1 MEVPDQSKKYLEE
14 FLPFARKVLSYEPVI
29 LGGWAV
35 FAYTKKQKSVD
46 VDVLLKTK
54 KDIELLKPFFAERKF
69 KKDEDLHGNITFELE
84 TTKHEYKGIILE
96 SIIFDLM
103 LVDEPN
109 TLHSNKNIS
118 IPWELCYEFNEKA
131 KLNGTEILVPTKELL
146 MILKT
151 KALLDREYDKAKLKN
166 FANKQWLKRKDFKIE
181 KDKQD
186 IKDLFEVGINQTQ
199 IESILSKT
207 NFQQPFN
214 ETIKKLLPAP

>member
-1 MEVPDQSKKYLEE
+1 MEVPDQSKQYLEE

-35 FAYTKKQKSVD
+35 YAFTKKQKSVD

-54 KDIELLKPFFAERKF
+54 KDIKLLEPFFIERKF
-69 KKDEDLHGNITFELE
+69 KQEEDRQGNVTFELE

-109 TLHSNKNIS
+109 VMHSNKNIS
-118 IPWELCYEFNEKA
+118 VPWKLCYEFNEKT
-131 KLNGTEILVPTKELL
+131 KLNGIEILAPTKELL
-146 MILKT
+146 VILKT
-151 KALLDREYDKAKLKN
+151 KALLDREHDKYKLKN
-166 FANKQWLKRKDFKIE
+166 FTNKQWLKRKDFKIE

-186 IKDLFEVGINQTQ
+186 IKDLFETTINQTQ
-199 IESILSKT
+199 LEKILEKT
-207 NFQQPFN
+207 NFKTQFQ
-214 ETIKKLLPAP
+214 ETIQTVTK

>member
-14 FLPFARKVLSYEPVI
+14 FLPFAIKALSYEPVI

-35 FAYTKKQKSVD
+35 YAFTKKQKSVD

-54 KDIELLKPFFAERKF
+54 NDIKLLEPFFVERKF
-69 KKDEDLHGNITFELE
+69 KKDEDQQGNVTFELE

-109 TLHSNKNIS
+109 VLHSNKNIS
-118 IPWELCYEFNEKA
+118 VPWELCYEFKEKA
-131 KLNGTEILVPTKELL
+131 KLNGTEILAPTKELL
-146 MILKT
+146 VILKT
-151 KALLDREYDKAKLKN
+151 KALLDREHDKYKLKN
-166 FANKQWLKRKDFKIE
+166 FTNKQWLKRKDFKIE

-186 IKDLFEVGINQTQ
+186 IKDLFETTINQTQ
-199 IESILSKT
+199 LEKILEKT
-207 NFQQPFN
+207 NFQTQFQ
-214 ETIKKLLPAP
+214 ETIKTLIK